1 MTLYGGE
8 IVVIGAAGR
17 TGYQLLL
24 ELAKRRISAGALVRS
39 QDRAAMS
46 TLSLEP
52 WTRRSVIEIYRQ
64 SQK

>member
-1 MTLYGGE
+1 MTLCGEE

-24 ELAKRRISAGALVRS
+24 ELEKRRISAGALVRS

-46 TLSLEP
+46 TLSSD
-52 WTRRSVIEIYRQ
+52 RGRGAR
-64 SQK
+64 